1 MGDKRMKWGAIYEI
15 DNPCFLADTFVFTK
29 VIDRDYRLYGETIFV
44 KVNSSNKIEEIGRCI
59 EERILFGSIEY
70 EELIK
75 RAMLASKKHIASLKK
90 IDMQFYSLNATDYSK
105 LRR

>member
-1 MGDKRMKWGAIYEI
+1 MKWAAIYEI

-29 VIDRDYRLYGETIFV
+29 IIDRDYRLYGETIFV

-59 EERILFGSIEY
+59 EERIFGDIKY
-70 EELIK
+70 EELLK
-75 RAMLASKKHIASLKK
+75 KAKLASKKHIASLKK
-90 IDMQFYSLNATDYSK
+90 IDMEFYSLSASDYSK

>member
-1 MGDKRMKWGAIYEI
+1 MKWDAIYEI
-15 DNPCFLADTFVFTK
+15 DNPCFLADTFVFSK
-29 VIDRDYRLYGETIFV
+29 IIDRDYRLYGETIFV

-59 EERILFGSIEY
+59 EERIFSNIEY

-75 RAMLASKKHIASLKK
+75 RSRLASKKHIASLKK